1 MSQPFDVQSS
11 LRRLART
18 SLSTRFPFSLRCR
31 ATLGSMR
38 ARGPHLVAL
47 ALLAGCGT
55 ADGPEMSVGAQWQ
68 PKAPPERSAGRY
80 PSERRPTVSGG
91 QESGDTVLGGDGPD
105 LRPFPPF
112 RLAFVGETADRILR
126 RLGELANI
134 QYVAPGGILENALVT
149 VDVDVSTY
157 GDLYGLVEWI
167 GRAIGSN
174 VRWRDNVAYF
184 SEGEGVTSPSD
195 GYLIRSSP
203 IPDALAQIAADRFAV
218 DCTNEGRLSVCV
230 GGVLDIEDARRFFAA
245 LDGAFGAVSWRIVEA
260 SAPVSAIVASL
271 GLTDRV
277 VATEVRPGRWL
288 IAASDARLLD
298 LVLSAVG
305 ASDGEDC
312 ELRSFQP
319 VYVDPEPLGTLLGSG
334 IVELCGEPVL
344 SDRAIFFSARGS
356 DLARATGVLTEA
368 DAPVQLARLLVVVA
382 QETEARR
389 LGLLSDVSFSVPD
402 FGVGEGLQLTASLAD
417 AVGWRT
423 LELTTDGEGA
433 ASITATDRVQ
443 GDVIVTDGGTQ
454 IVGRE
459 ERTVGLSVDVD
470 GAVTPEG
477 FRGRLQ
483 LTDSV
488 LDGEIERGSNC
499 AGFLTVSFA
508 RMARVCA
515 YRTASRSSGIAT
527 DGLNRADLSEDF
539 VVIAALLEH
548 ETAALDTLRI
558 VLDEVS
564 VTGPELAR

>member
-11 LRRLART
+11 LRRLSRQF
-18 SLSTRFPFSLRCR
+18 LSTRFPFSRDCR
-31 ATLGSMR
+31 ATLGRMR
-38 ARGPHLVAL
+38 ARGPHMVAL
-47 ALLAGCGT
+47 GLLAGCST
-55 ADGPEMSVGAQWQ
+55 ADGPEMQVGGEWSPQ
-68 PKAPPERSAGRY
+68 PRIEAARGTY
-80 PSERRPTVSGG
+80 PNERRATVSGG
-91 QESGDTVLGGDGPD
+91 QSGGDTVLGGKGPD

-167 GRAIGSN
+167 GRAIGAN

-184 SEGEGVTSPSD
+184 SEGEGVASPAD
-195 GYLIRSSP
+195 GFLIRSAP
-203 IPDALAQIAADRFAV
+203 IPDALAQIANQRFSV

-245 LDGAFGAVSWRIVEA
+245 LDGAYGAVSWRIVEA
-260 SAPVSAIVASL
+260 DAPVAAVVASL

-288 IAASDARLLD
+288 VAASDARLLD

-305 ASDGEDC
+305 ASDGEEC

-319 VYVDPEPLGTLLGSG
+319 VYVEAEPLSVLLGSG
-334 IVELCGEPVL
+334 IVDLCGEPVL
-344 SDRAIFFSARGS
+344 SDRAIFFSARGG
-356 DLARATGVLTEA
+356 DMARAMGVLTEA
-368 DAPVQLARLLVVVA
+368 DSPVQLARLLVVVA

-389 LGLLSDVSFSVPD
+389 LGLLSDVNLAVPD
-402 FGVGEGLQLTASLAD
+402 FGVGDGLQLTASLAD

-423 LELTTDGEGA
+423 LELTTDGEGG

-459 ERTVGLSVDVD
+459 ERTVGLSVDVE

-477 FRGRLQ
+477 FRGRLI

-488 LDGEIERGSNC
+488 LDGDVERGSNC
-499 AGFLTVSFA
+499 AGFLTVSFS

-527 DGLNRADLSEDF
+527 DGVNRADLSEDF

-564 VTGPELAR
+564 VTGRELAR